1 MGLKRDGAHP
11 ILAGHEP
18 RHWGVPTHPG
28 MEGMRLAYIFTDL
41 PDKAG
46 TFPVAELEEMAAR
59 GFEIEVFCLRGRL
72 ADGPG
77 ARRLR
82 ERFRVHQHGYLT
94 ARTITALLRALLTR
108 PHRAIPTLL
117 RAILDT
123 ASHPAILVKTLAI
136 FPKCCLFALE
146 ARRGSF
152 DLIWAYWASLP
163 GRAAWWIAALADIP
177 YGTWTHAGNDIYNR
191 RHQTLPALRTILRD
205 ASLGCTCNHANLEYF
220 ASVLPAEVVARIH
233 YQPHGIDLARFAM
246 REAVPGGRTRP
257 EEAGPSAGGIAPPSP
272 SPSPSPPPLRLLSVG
287 NLSAAKGFQHGVAAC
302 ARLRDRGVDVRYRI
316 IGEGPMRPTLESLI
330 AELGLTG
337 IVGLPGAMEQDL
349 LPAEY
354 RTADIFVMPSVV
366 GPRGARD
373 GLPNVLLEAM
383 ACGVPSLGSNA
394 VGIPEAI
401 EDGVTGRL
409 APPGDPDGIARVV
422 AEMAADVAGRTRI
435 SLAAR
440 AMVEERYAR
449 GPCMDRLATVFR
461 AWEERAVR
469 RKASC
474 ASSS

>member
-1 MGLKRDGAHP
+1 
-11 ILAGHEP
+11 
-18 RHWGVPTHPG
+18 
-28 MEGMRLAYIFTDL
+28 MRLAYIFTDL

-59 GFEIEVFCLRGRL
+59 GFEIEIFCLRGRL

-77 ARRLR
+77 AQRLR
-82 ERFRVHQHGYLT
+82 ERFRIHQEGYLT
-94 ARTITALLRALLTR
+94 ARTITASLRALLTR

-146 ARRGSF
+146 ARRGRF

-246 REAVPGGRTRP
+246 NEAVRGGRP
-257 EEAGPSAGGIAPPSP
+257 HPAE
-272 SPSPSPPPLRLLSVG
+272 PLRLLSVG

-316 IGEGPMRPTLESLI
+316 IGEGPMRPALESLI
-330 AELGLTG
+330 AGLGLGG
-337 IVGLPGAMEQDL
+337 IVELPGAMEQDL
-349 LPAEY
+349 LPSEY
-354 RTADIFVMPSVV
+354 RAADIFVMPSVV

-409 APPGDPDGIARVV
+409 APPGDPDAIARVV
-422 AEMAADVAGRTRI
+422 AEMAADVDGRARMC
-435 SLAAR
+435 LAAR

-449 GPCMDRLATVFR
+449 GPCMDRLAAIFR
-461 AWEERAVR
+461 TWEAGAPR
-469 RKASC
+469 RETSC
-474 ASSS
+474 GSSS